1 MSSEPDAGA
10 VDPPARRTAHGS
22 GAGSGAEPTD
32 GGDRA
37 GRADTSRDGGAG
49 TDASG
54 VRTAAETPAVGTGTG
69 DPDGGEPDG
78 FGTRG
83 WALVGIVV
91 LSTLVVP
98 GVVYLLPRLL
108 GTAGVPYI
116 VALLVLPMVPAI
128 LLGLTAV
135 WSMAAS
141 GRR

>member
-37 GRADTSRDGGAG
+37 GRADASR
-49 TDASG
+49 
-54 VRTAAETPAVGTGTG
+54 
-69 DPDGGEPDG
+69 DGGEPDG

-108 GTAGVPYI
+108 GTVGVPYI
-116 VALLVLPMVPAI
+116 VALLVLPMVPAV